1 MFIAAKSIHRKGKDS
16 FVMSSVPTLN
26 NCGGSCG
33 EVTDGKQC
41 FVIPPNI
48 KFGVTALIN
57 AVNNQTIKLFIDDQL
72 TDTLTGAGLND
83 TTKGTKVYSS
93 GKGNVCVA
101 IEVNG
106 KPSKLRFADNPLA
119 GKPGIAVVGS
129 EDGTDNDFND
139 SVVVLNWPLT

>member
-1 MFIAAKSIHRKGKDS
+1 
-16 FVMSSVPTLN
+16 MSNMPTPIG
-26 NCGGSCG
+26 CGGSCG

-57 AVNNQTIKLFIDDQL
+57 AVHKQTIKLFIDDQL

-83 TTKGTKVYSS
+83 AALGTKVYSS

-101 IEVNG
+101 IEANG
-106 KPSKLRFADNPLA
+106 KPLKLRFADNPLA
-119 GKPGIAVVGS
+119 GKPDIAVVGA
-129 EDGTDNDFND
+129 EDGTDK
-139 SVVVLNWPLT
+139 